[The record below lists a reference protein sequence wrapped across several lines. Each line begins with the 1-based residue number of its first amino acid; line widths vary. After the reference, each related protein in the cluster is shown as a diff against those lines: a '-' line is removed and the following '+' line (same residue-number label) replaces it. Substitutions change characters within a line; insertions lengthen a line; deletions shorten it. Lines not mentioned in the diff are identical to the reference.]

1 MRGVKMKELLIDFIK
16 NLKTNKRINSFDE
29 ATTKQAVILKLLSI
43 LEWDIFNDEEVKPEY
58 KVSSKSVDYC
68 LRIANTN
75 KVFLEIKKIREDL
88 EKHQEQLLNYSFQE
102 GIKLA
107 VLTNGITWWLY
118 LPLYEGSWEQR
129 RFYAIDILQQ
139 KSDEIA
145 LKFID
150 FLSKDNII
158 TGKAHQNA
166 EEIYKSRKKQTVI
179 KDTLPK
185 VWEKIVSEPDKS
197 LVELLSETTEKVC
210 GYKPEFKEIEHFLR
224 KIKKMSITQLE
235 SPYQIP
241 RGQGVTKTVIS
252 GENISCDVLIQHI
265 IKVLGRHEEK
275 VTKKQVEEEIYQT
288 LREIFEL
295 PYYQENPPKVFVP
308 RWQHNIAWAKEKAK
322 GDGLVKW
329 PADSGRGYWELTQ
342 KGREYYQKMISNNLG

>member
-1 MRGVKMKELLIDFIK
+1 MRGVKMKEPLIAFIK

-68 LRIANTN
+68 LRIVNTN

-102 GIKLA
+102 GVKLA
-107 VLTNGITWWLY
+107 VLTNGITWWFY
-118 LPLYEGSWEQR
+118 LPLYEGSWGQR

-185 VWEKIVSEPDKS
+185 VWEKIISKPDEI
-197 LVELLSETTEKVC
+197 LVELLSETTEKIC
-210 GYKPEFKEIEHFLR
+210 GYKPEVKEIEHFLS
-224 KIKKMSITQLE
+224 KIKKISITPLE
-235 SPYQIP
+235 SLQQVSREQGLAKVGIP
-241 RGQGVTKTVIS
+241 
-252 GENISCDVLIQHI
+252 GEKISCDVLIQHI

-275 VTKKQVEEEIYQT
+275 VTKKQVEKEVYQA
-288 LREIFEL
+288 LRETFEQ
-295 PYYQENPPKVFVP
+295 PYYQETPPKVFVP
-308 RWQHNIAWAKEKAK
+308 RWQHNIAWAKERAK
-322 GDGLVKW
+322 HEGLVKK
-329 PADSGRGYWELTQ
+329 PIDSGRGYWELTQ
-342 KGREYYQKMISNNLG
+342 KGREYYQEMINNK